1 MGKIKKNCRLLVE
14 EILNEN
20 YLAANERLTTLLE
33 MIQSQRENRIQ
44 MALIKEDDDEEI
56 DSTGDE
62 ETTDVE
68 GEEGDTE
75 EDGEMNTGDDDIG
88 DDVLDGN
95 EDVDENAVGQEKLD
109 EMKSELVNLNYELN
123 KAKIKKLYNLI
134 STLKTTLN
142 SQDMDK
148 DSMEYVELDT
158 TLAFYSQALE
168 ELQQQTMP
176 GIDGEEQDVVNG
188 KIDTIFN
195 ALNELK
201 EKVAN
206 ASGETSSDEETE
218 EEMDDES
225 EDEDAEDEETEGED
239 EESEEEES
247 EEDEESEGEEEGSDE
262 EEESS
267 EEEV

>member
-1 MGKIKKNCRLLVE
+1 MGKIKNLCRLLVE

-20 YLAANERLTTLLE
+20 YLSANERLSTLLE

-44 MALIKEDDDEEI
+44 MALIKEDEDEET
-56 DSTGDE
+56 DDTGDE
-62 ETTDVE
+62 AIDS
-68 GEEGDTE
+68 D
-75 EDGEMNTGDDDIG
+75 EDGEEMNAGDDDIG
-88 DDVLDGN
+88 DDVEDGS
-95 EDVDENAVGQEKLD
+95 EDEDENAVGQEKLD

-134 STLKTTLN
+134 STLKTILN
-142 SQDMDK
+142 SQDIDK

-176 GIDGEEQDVVNG
+176 GIDGEEQDTVNN

-201 EKVAN
+201 EKVSN
-206 ASGETSSDEETE
+206 LSGEESSDEETE
-218 EEMDDES
+218 DAVDDES
-225 EDEDAEDEETEGED
+225 EDEDAEEEETEDED
-239 EESEEEES
+239 EEEES
-247 EEDEESEGEEEGSDE
+247 EEPEDEEESEEGEEEGSDE
-262 EEESS
+262 EEEEES
-267 EEEV
+267 EEEEG